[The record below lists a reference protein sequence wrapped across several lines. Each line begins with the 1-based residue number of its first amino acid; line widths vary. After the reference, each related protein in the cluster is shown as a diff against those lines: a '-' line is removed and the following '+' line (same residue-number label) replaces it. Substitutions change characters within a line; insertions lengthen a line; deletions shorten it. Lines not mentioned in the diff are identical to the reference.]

1 MKNAF
6 RNSEMH
12 KMNYNLLLLL
22 LFEYQPNNI
31 LIEVTTYI
39 TTYINP
45 HNYCNSTQWPTML
58 LRGSPCVFWTWLLVF
73 AAVAQADEANGPNP
87 ATLDASRRQSASSAI
102 VLDQQEIDC
111 LHTQALS
118 TRAKW
123 VLLQVQ
129 KCARRQS

>member
-1 MKNAF
+1 
-6 RNSEMH
+6 
-12 KMNYNLLLLL
+12 MNYNL
-22 LFEYQPNNI
+22 YDIINPDNI
-31 LIEVTTYI
+31 FVTTYVNLYKPPQPTV
-39 TTYINP
+39 TTNKPPPTYP
-45 HNYCNSTQWPTML
+45 DVSQSRAQCPTML
-58 LRGSPCVFWTWLLVF
+58 LRGSPRVFWTWLLVF
-73 AAVAQADEANGPNP
+73 AAVVQADEANGPNP